1 MTTTITN
8 IETKLTISCE
18 PQRSE
23 ILDMIDKGKDSQVI
37 GGNLVEIIK
46 SYRKDKTHEV
56 EVFVHNQ

>member
-8 IETKLTISCE
+8 IDTKLTISCE

-37 GGNLVEIIK
+37 DGSLVEIVK
-46 SYRKDKTHEV
+46 SFRKDGIHSV
-56 EVFVHNQ
+56 EVRVSV

>member
-8 IETKLTISCE
+8 IDTKLTISCE

-37 GGNLVEIIK
+37 DGNLVEIVK
-46 SYRKDKTHEV
+46 SFRKDGLHEV
-56 EVFVHNQ
+56 TVKVHS